1 VKARID
7 KMYFGIEEQLLVKIK
22 NSPFF
27 ALQCDE
33 STDVS
38 QRCQLLVFVRVLD
51 NGNLIKEELLLLQ
64 ELGTTSK
71 EVM

>member
-7 KMYFGIEEQLLVKIK
+7 KMSFDIEEQLLVKIK

-38 QRCQLLVFVRVLD
+38 QCCQLLIFVRFLD
-51 NGNLIKEELLLLQ
+51 NDNFIKEELLLL
-64 ELGTTSK
+64 
-71 EVM
+71 